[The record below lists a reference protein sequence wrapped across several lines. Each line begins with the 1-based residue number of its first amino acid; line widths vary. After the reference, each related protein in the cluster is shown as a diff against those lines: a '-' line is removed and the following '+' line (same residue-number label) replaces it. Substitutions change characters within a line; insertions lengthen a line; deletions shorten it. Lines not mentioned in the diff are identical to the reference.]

1 MLFALIAIIFI
12 YKKTSLGLDL
22 KEIYSSKFF
31 LIIIFFLIISILIF
45 FFQINLNIHLL
56 IIMGS
61 IITSF
66 YMFEIYLGVTK
77 YHNSVEYHAKKK
89 GKNFDDRSKYEFYLN
104 YKQLNKDAVI
114 SIPPYMVY
122 REYLK
127 KNYKINN
134 LPLSGFSN
142 KKTVFCNESGYFVDY
157 LSDRYGFNNP
167 DIEWSKKKHI
177 LFLGDSYTHGVCVPE
192 KDTITGNLR
201 SKISKS
207 KYGVISL
214 GQRGNGPLIEYASLI
229 EYSSVID
236 PKIIFWMYYE
246 GNDLKN
252 LKYEKKI
259 DILNSYLIKSEF
271 SQNLVNKQDYINKI
285 LKKIL
290 INRLDFEKNTLS
302 ITQKKWMNNFFK
314 LHNFRKFIREIKFK
328 KDNTDY
334 LNYKREI
341 EDFKTLIN
349 RSNNYAIM
357 NNAKFIFVYIPSYK
371 RNNENLLL
379 DKKLFNY
386 ESIIKIV
393 EDLNIPIIDLNI
405 ELLQKSSEPLS
416 FYPYGLPK
424 HFNELGYKTISNI
437 IHREVKKYIN

>member
-22 KEIYSSKFF
+22 KEIYSNKFF
-31 LIIIFFLIISILIF
+31 LIIIFFLLISILIF
-45 FFQINLNIHLL
+45 FFQINLNIYLL

-66 YMFEIYLGVTK
+66 YMFEIYLGVSK

-89 GKNFDDRSKYEFYLN
+89 GKDFDDRSKYEFYLN

-114 SIPPYMVY
+114 SIPPYMVH

-127 KNYKINN
+127 KNFKINN
-134 LPLSGFSN
+134 LPLAGFSN
-142 KKTVFCNESGYFVDY
+142 RKTVFCNESGYFVDY

-167 DIEWSKKKHI
+167 DIDWSKKKQI

-214 GQRGNGPLIEYASLI
+214 GQRGNGPLSEYASLI
-229 EYSSVID
+229 EYSRVIN

-259 DILNSYLIKSEF
+259 DILNSYLIKSKF

-285 LKKIL
+285 L
-290 INRLDFEKNTLS
+290 E
-302 ITQKKWMNNFFK
+302 
-314 LHNFRKFIREIKFK
+314 
-328 KDNTDY
+328 
-334 LNYKREI
+334 
-341 EDFKTLIN
+341 KTLIN
-349 RSNNYAIM
+349 R
-357 NNAKFIFVYIPSYK
+357 
-371 RNNENLLL
+371 
-379 DKKLFNY
+379 
-386 ESIIKIV
+386 
-393 EDLNIPIIDLNI
+393 ID
-405 ELLQKSSEPLS
+405 
-416 FYPYGLPK
+416 
-424 HFNELGYKTISNI
+424 
-437 IHREVKKYIN
+437 